1 MDTDFGPESAGWSC
15 GGIKQR
21 SRIAKN
27 FARKSRLVHTFRVTA
42 LAKFLPLALPLIV
55 RWAERAERRI
65 LAEGDPL
72 SSMGLEDAVAMGVGR
87 PKKIRLLRVDH
98 VPLPGEPF
106 LGWIASKTGLP
117 FFSAAGMSLRY
128 GIFVR
133 REFWGDR
140 HLIAHECVHT
150 GQYERLGGF
159 RPFLARYLEECLQ
172 HGYAAA
178 PLEYEAMQRAGAIRS
193 SRRNA

>member
-1 MDTDFGPESAGWSC
+1 MPLLP
-15 GGIKQR
+15 K
-21 SRIAKN
+21 
-27 FARKSRLVHTFRVTA
+27 LV
-42 LAKFLPLALPLIV
+42 PLALPLIV
-55 RWAERAERRI
+55 RWAESAEKRI

-72 SSMGLEDAVAMGVGR
+72 PRQSMEDAVAMGVGR
-87 PKKIRLLRVDH
+87 PNKVRLLRVDH

-159 RPFLARYLEECLQ
+159 KPFLARYIDECLTL
-172 HGYAAA
+172 GYTAS
-178 PLEYEAMQRAGAIRS
+178 PLEVEAMQRVQRIPRGPA
-193 SRRNA
+193 

>member
-1 MDTDFGPESAGWSC
+1 M
-15 GGIKQR
+15 
-21 SRIAKN
+21 
-27 FARKSRLVHTFRVTA
+27 SRL
-42 LAKFLPLALPLIV
+42 AKLLPLALPLIV
-55 RWAERAERRI
+55 RWAERAEARI

-72 SSMGLEDAVAMGVGR
+72 SATGLQDAVAMGVGR
-87 PKKIRLLRVDH
+87 PKKIRLLRVEH
-98 VPLPGEPF
+98 VPLPGEPY
-106 LGWIASKTGLP
+106 LGWIAGQTGLP

-159 RPFLARYLEECLQ
+159 KPFLARYIGECLQ
-172 HGYAAA
+172 QGYAAA
-178 PLEYEAMQRAGAIRS
+178 PLEREAVQRAGAIG
-193 SRRNA
+193 

>member
-1 MDTDFGPESAGWSC
+1 M
-15 GGIKQR
+15 
-21 SRIAKN
+21 
-27 FARKSRLVHTFRVTA
+27 SRLTR
-42 LAKFLPLALPLIV
+42 LLPLVLPVIV
-55 RWAERAERRI
+55 RWAERAEARI

-72 SSMGLEDAVAMGVGR
+72 SATGLQDAVSMGVGR

-106 LGWIASKTGLP
+106 LSRIASRTGLP

-128 GIFVR
+128 GIFIR

-140 HLIAHECVHT
+140 FLIAHECVHT

-159 RPFLARYLEECLQ
+159 RPFLARYLAECLD
-172 HGYAAA
+172 HGYAAS
-178 PLEYEAMQRAGAIRS
+178 PLEREAMEKS
-193 SRRNA
+193 SDLRPS

>member
-1 MDTDFGPESAGWSC
+1 MAHNE
-15 GGIKQR
+15 KM
-21 SRIAKN
+21 RILPK
-27 FARKSRLVHTFRVTA
+27 LV
-42 LAKFLPLALPLIV
+42 PLALPLIV
-55 RWAERAERRI
+55 RWAESAEKRI
-65 LAEGDPL
+65 LEEGDPL
-72 SSMGLEDAVAMGVGR
+72 SRQGMADAIAMGVGR
-87 PKKIRLLRVDH
+87 PNKIRLLRVNQ

-133 REFWGDR
+133 TEFWGDR

-159 RPFLARYLEECLQ
+159 QPFLARYIKECLD
-172 HGYAAA
+172 HGYAGS
-178 PLEYEAMQRAGAIRS
+178 PLELEALQRSQRIPH
-193 SRRNA
+193 RRG

>member
-1 MDTDFGPESAGWSC
+1 MS
-15 GGIKQR
+15 GIE
-21 SRIAKN
+21 
-27 FARKSRLVHTFRVTA
+27 RL
-42 LAKFLPLALPLIV
+42 LPLALPLIV
-55 RWAERAERRI
+55 RWAERAEQRI

-72 SSMGLEDAVAMGVGR
+72 SATGLQDAAAMGVGL

-106 LGWIASKTGLP
+106 LGWIAAQTGLP

-159 RPFLARYLEECLQ
+159 RPFLARYIEECLR
-172 HGYAAA
+172 HGYAGA
-178 PLEYEAMQRAGAIRS
+178 PLESEAAQRAGPIRS
-193 SRRNA
+193 AREI

>member
-1 MDTDFGPESAGWSC
+1 MSG
-15 GGIKQR
+15 
-21 SRIAKN
+21 IAK
-27 FARKSRLVHTFRVTA
+27 L
-42 LAKFLPLALPLIV
+42 LPLALPLIV
-55 RWAERAERRI
+55 RWAERAEQRI

-72 SSMGLEDAVAMGVGR
+72 TTTGLQDAVAMGVGR
-87 PKKIRLLRVDH
+87 PGKIRLLRVEH
-98 VPLPGEPF
+98 VPLPGEPW
-106 LGWIASKTGLP
+106 LGWIASKTGMP

-159 RPFLARYLEECLQ
+159 HPFLARYITECL
-172 HGYAAA
+172 HYGYTAS
-178 PLEYEAMQRAGAIRS
+178 PLEQEAVVRAGAIGLTPEI
-193 SRRNA
+193 

>member
-1 MDTDFGPESAGWSC
+1 M
-15 GGIKQR
+15 
-21 SRIAKN
+21 
-27 FARKSRLVHTFRVTA
+27 SRL
-42 LAKFLPLALPLIV
+42 AKLLPLALPLIV
-55 RWAERAERRI
+55 RWAERAEQRI

-72 SSMGLEDAVAMGVGR
+72 SATGLRDAVAMGVGR
-87 PKKIRLLRVDH
+87 PNKIRLLRVDH
-98 VPLPGEPF
+98 VPLPGEPW
-106 LGWIASKTGLP
+106 LGRIADITGLP

-159 RPFLARYLEECLQ
+159 RPFLSRYIAECLH
-172 HGYAAA
+172 HGYASA
-178 PLEYEAMQRAGAIRS
+178 PLEREAVERAGALADPREI
-193 SRRNA
+193 